1 MSSGN
6 WQLRQRPLAIQINP
20 LSLIIEVCLSSS
32 EFQLTAFF
40 QQFPDNV
47 LLYQPATVK
56 ISILNPL
63 TEPLEKCV
71 IVVGGQGLIYRQRK
85 YR

>member
-56 ISILNPL
+56 ISLLNPL